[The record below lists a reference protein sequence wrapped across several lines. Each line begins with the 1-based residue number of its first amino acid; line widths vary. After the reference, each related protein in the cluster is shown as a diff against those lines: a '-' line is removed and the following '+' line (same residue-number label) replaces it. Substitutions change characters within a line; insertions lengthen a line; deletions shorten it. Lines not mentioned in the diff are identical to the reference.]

1 MAGFLSYVPLV
12 NRLVGGEAPRA
23 IDVAPIKVQNIETDA
38 DKRPRTLKHLLRAN
52 HVNHSI
58 LYHDLQYDNHMAHIL
73 CSSYELGAQAPQLYD
88 IYEEESKTLE
98 PWKDS
103 PSEVSEADWR
113 DNLGDRRY
121 QRAYVDFFEDMMV
134 MKYKYDWKQVI
145 EEFMFGGKQPLIN
158 GLISSLGHPLIHLGY
173 AYEFDN
179 RELAIE
185 ALSLASST
193 HNYLHKY
200 IDDSSYTTKPSFS
213 STSPSELLTK
223 LANDSRFDGLFDE
236 AKFENVDAL
245 FEKAESLVLEYWNA
259 WELANPV
266 EQFRE
271 SQDAAIELLVA
282 SVPPGTHSYNF
293 FLVHVLTTSHAVRVL
308 LPFVPVKFHINLVRQ
323 WWLLTLAAYIA
334 VLRPKVD
341 PDYIPQDLKGKSWNY
356 VEDKALNGRFAK
368 DAHYV
373 KAIRSIREAAK
384 TWGDVHDRFLAAA
397 VRFADDF
404 EGWW

>member
-1 MAGFLSYVPLV
+1 M
-12 NRLVGGEAPRA
+12 
-23 IDVAPIKVQNIETDA
+23 
-38 DKRPRTLKHLLRAN
+38 
-52 HVNHSI
+52 
-58 LYHDLQYDNHMAHIL
+58 
-73 CSSYELGAQAPQLYD
+73 
-88 IYEEESKTLE
+88 
-98 PWKDS
+98 
-103 PSEVSEADWR
+103 
-113 DNLGDRRY
+113 
-121 QRAYVDFFEDMMV
+121 
-134 MKYKYDWKQVI
+134 
-145 EEFMFGGKQPLIN
+145 
-158 GLISSLGHPLIHLGY
+158 GY
-173 AYEFDN
+173 AFEFDN

-193 HNYLHKY
+193 YNYFHKY
-200 IDDSSYTTKPSFS
+200 IDDSSYTKKFSFN
-213 STSPSELLTK
+213 STSPSELLSK
-223 LANDSRFDGLFDE
+223 VANDSRFDGLFDE
-236 AKFENVDAL
+236 PKFENVNAL
-245 FEKAESLVLEYWNA
+245 FENAESESLVLEYWNA

-271 SQDAAIELLVA
+271 SQEAAIELLVA

-341 PDYIPQDLKGKSWNY
+341 PDYIPRDLKGKGWNY

-373 KAIRSIREAAK
+373 KGLFSRWYFFGPITLLTNTTAIRSIGEAAR

-404 EGWW
+404 EGW